1 MKMSSSSTRIT
12 DERGSIAPLGLGLFL
27 FSLIFSFTTVSA
39 TSIFIFQKRLT
50 NVAESAAL
58 FVASDKGESAN
69 FLSAVGALNLDGL
82 RVTNW
87 LEDDQTTTSVK
98 ACANWRAPIVTVGD
112 FSRLQICSTGSAR
125 AGF

>member
-1 MKMSSSSTRIT
+1 MKMASSSNWVT

-39 TSIFIFQKRLT
+39 TSIFIFQKRLS

-58 FVASDKGESAN
+58 FVASEKGESAD
-69 FLSAVGALNLDGL
+69 FLKSVGSLDLDGL
-82 RVTNW
+82 WVTNW
-87 LEDDQTTTSVK
+87 LEVDLLTTTVK

-125 AGF
+125 SGF